1 MATNEP
7 GSVQPPMT
15 VYSKPFGC
23 IQCDMTYKVLARE
36 GLVEGVHYSRVDITE
51 PANADQLEYITEELG
66 YAQAPVVVIDA
77 RQHWSGFRPDQI
89 RRSAQWVRA
98 NAATTGGLARDGRQQ
113 CRAMARR
120 LREIGPSDANG
131 LPSPADVASQELY
144 V

>member
-1 MATNEP
+1 MAAND
-7 GSVQPPMT
+7 SRAVRPPMT
-15 VYSKPFGC
+15 VYSKPSGC

-66 YAQAPVVVIDA
+66 YAQAPVVVINA

-89 RRSAQWVRA
+89 KRSAQWVRT
-98 NAATTGGLARDGRQQ
+98 NTATTGGPDLDGRQQ
-113 CRAMARR
+113 CRAMDQR
-120 LREIGPSDANG
+120 LRESHPSDADG
-131 LPSPADVASQELY
+131 LPSPADVAGQGLY